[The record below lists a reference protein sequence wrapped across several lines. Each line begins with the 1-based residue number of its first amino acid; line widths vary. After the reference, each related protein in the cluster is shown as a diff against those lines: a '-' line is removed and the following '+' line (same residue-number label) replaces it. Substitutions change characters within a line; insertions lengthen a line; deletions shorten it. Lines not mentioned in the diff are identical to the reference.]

1 MIAAPAPQLRGPV
14 AILAGSGN
22 LPMLLADRLAA
33 EGREHRILAFR
44 GFAER
49 ALCRRADRVM
59 GLLDVHGA
67 IACLQGWHPAAV
79 TLAGGVRRPGPT
91 VALDTFAA
99 FRNRDTLARLMEQG
113 DDHLLRAVLD
123 LIEEQGF
130 RLLGVADLAPDLL
143 ARPALYGRHAPDQS
157 QRAEIATGFALLAS
171 LSRYDIG
178 QAAALRGE
186 RVLAIEGPEGTDRML
201 RRAAS
206 LSHSGWF
213 RRATRGGVLVKAP
226 KTGQDL
232 RVDLPAIGPR
242 TVIEAHRAGLSGIAV
257 ASGGTI
263 VLDEAETVAEADR
276 RGLFVIGVDAES
288 LGAPR

>member
-1 MIAAPAPQLRGPV
+1 MSAASASLGPV
-14 AILAGSGN
+14 VILAGSGN
-22 LPMLLADRLAA
+22 LPILLADRLAA
-33 EGREHRILAFR
+33 DGREHRIVAFR

-59 GLLDVHGA
+59 GLLDVHA
-67 IACLQGWHPAAV
+67 ALACLQAWRPAAV
-79 TLAGGVRRPGPT
+79 TLAGGVRRPGPA
-91 VALDTFAA
+91 VALDAFAA
-99 FRNRDTLARLMEQG
+99 FRNRDTLARLMGQG

-123 LIEEQGF
+123 LIEEHGL

-143 ARPALYGRHAPDQS
+143 ARPALYGRHVPDAA
-157 QRAEIATGFALLAS
+157 QRDEIATGFALLAS
-171 LSRYDIG
+171 LSRYDVG
-178 QAAALRGE
+178 QAAVLRGE

-201 RRAAS
+201 RRAAQ
-206 LSHSGWF
+206 LARPGWF

-226 KTGQDL
+226 KAGQDL

-242 TVIEAHRAGLSGIAV
+242 TVLEADRAGLSGIAV

-276 RGLFVIGVDAES
+276 RGLFVIGIDPTT
-288 LGAPR
+288 LGDPR